1 MNSSLQPAAAVN
13 PSSDQP
19 PSAEAV
25 RPSSRL
31 SFLDWTRGLA
41 ALIMLQGHV
50 FHSFTR
56 SDLRNQDTFVLSQF
70 VGGLPPALFLFLTG
84 VTLAFLMHSGERQ
97 GLTGWERMKASLGRA
112 KYLFLLA
119 VLFRL
124 QLWFFAYPQSDWT
137 SLFRVDI
144 LNCMGL
150 GIAVMSVMAVFS
162 TMERIRLCAI
172 LGLTV
177 AGISPLI
184 SSLDTSSLHPFLR
197 LYFVP
202 SADSFSFF
210 PWAAFLA
217 FGLSAGSILRL
228 VPGAELHRAMQWA
241 AWFGLALVIGAQYF
255 SNLPYSVYPKSNFW
269 IDSPGLVLIKLGIAL
284 MLLSFAFLWNTYIA
298 TGWSWVRQLGTTSLL
313 IYWVHT
319 ELVYGRWFG
328 TWKESLSVS
337 GTVVAAGG
345 LIVAMLGLSM
355 VQTRWPQIRAQ
366 FASARAG
373 LNREFSPD

>member
-1 MNSSLQPAAAVN
+1 MNSSVQTAPAN
-13 PSSDQP
+13 PGADP
-19 PSAEAV
+19 APSAEAT
-25 RPSSRL
+25 RSSSRL

-41 ALIMLQGHV
+41 AVIMLQGHV

-56 SDLRNQDTFVLSQF
+56 SDLRNQDSFVLSQF

-97 GLTGWERMKASLGRA
+97 GLSGWDRVKASLGRA

-150 GIAVMSVMAVFS
+150 GIAVMAIMAVF
-162 TMERIRLCAI
+162 TTFERIRLCAI
-172 LGLTV
+172 LGLAI

-184 SSLDTSSLHPFLR
+184 SSLDTSAIHPFLR
-197 LYFVP
+197 FYFVP

-217 FGLSAGSILRL
+217 FGLSAGSVLRL
-228 VPGAELHRAMQWA
+228 VSAPDLHRTMQWS
-241 AWFGLALVIGAQYF
+241 AWFGLTLVIGAQYF
-255 SNLPYSVYPKSNFW
+255 SNLPYSIYPKSNFW
-269 IDSPGLVLIKLGIAL
+269 IDSPALILIKLGIAL
-284 MLLSFAFLWNTYIA
+284 MLLSFAYLWNTYIA

-328 TWKESLSVS
+328 SWKESLSVPA
-337 GTVVAAGG
+337 TIAAAGFV
-345 LIVAMLGLSM
+345 IAAMLGLSM
-355 VQTRWPQIRAQ
+355 LQTRWPQMRTQLASLRA
-366 FASARAG
+366 S
-373 LNREFSPD
+373 LNRELSPD